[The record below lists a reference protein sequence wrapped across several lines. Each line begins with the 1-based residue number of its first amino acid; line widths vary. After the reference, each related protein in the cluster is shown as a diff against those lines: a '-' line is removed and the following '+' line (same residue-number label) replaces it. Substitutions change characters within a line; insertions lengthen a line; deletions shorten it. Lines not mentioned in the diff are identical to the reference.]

1 MKGGAGMSALIKV
14 TLPSG
19 KQISLDANEI
29 FGAEKASSGDTA
41 TLVLAAIE
49 VLETCEQ
56 VKQKIAH
63 AFKTSRKQ
71 RHRECRTERE
81 STRYSGIS
89 SRRP

>member
-1 MKGGAGMSALIKV
+1 MSALIKV
-14 TLPSG
+14 TLRSG
-19 KQISLDANEI
+19 KQIFLDANEI
-29 FGAEKASSGDTA
+29 FGAEKASSGDST

-56 VKQKIAH
+56 VNQEIAH

-71 RHRECRTERE
+71 RTRDCRTERG

-89 SRRP
+89 SRRA